1 MCALDCAQALRGYY
15 IPHEDIK
22 QSLCHFVAV
31 VWQEFSLSQP
41 QAGNK
46 LVTNLD
52 CGTGSGS
59 VHTLVAFALTLAFVL
74 FIFPF
79 LLLSAEM
86 YTAHRFL
93 LHGSCRIIQG
103 NQQLLNPLKILV
115 EDTSQNQI
123 RIGWYFVFIFI
134 CLAPSSSCRFESC
147 SAIQEN

>member
-1 MCALDCAQALRGYY
+1 MCVLDWVQALRGYY

-31 VWQEFSLSQP
+31 VWRDFSLSRP

-52 CGTGSGS
+52 CERWQGC

-74 FIFPF
+74 FIFSF

-93 LHGSCRIIQG
+93 LHGSCGIIQG
-103 NQQLLNPLKILV
+103 NQQLLNPLKILELKPLLKPKYV
-115 EDTSQNQI
+115 
-123 RIGWYFVFIFI
+123 
-134 CLAPSSSCRFESC
+134 
-147 SAIQEN
+147 